1 MIADLRRLLRELS
14 RAISR
19 HRALLAGG
27 LAAAAVSTALPSL
40 APNAPPGRR
49 VLTFARDL
57 AAGTSLRPTD
67 LAPVTVP
74 PALVPAGAI
83 RTADEAL
90 GRLLAGPVRRGE
102 ALTDVRLLG
111 ASLLATGG
119 VHGLVA
125 TPVRLADSASASL
138 LHAGDHVDVLAAATT
153 DPTAGGA
160 TGTTGAAAGDPA
172 RPDPADGSASAG
184 GSSAGGSSAGGSPA
198 GGSPAGGS
206 PAATVV
212 ASHALLLAV
221 PGPVG
226 DADGALIVVA
236 VPPPIAAR
244 LAAAAVTSRLPVTVL
259 AP

>member
-184 GSSAGGSSAGGSPA
+184 GSSAGGS
-198 GGSPAGGS
+198 PAGGS

-244 LAAAAVTSRLPVTVL
+244 LAAAAVTSRLSVTVL

>member
-184 GSSAGGSSAGGSPA
+184 GSSAGGS
-198 GGSPAGGS
+198 PAGGS

>member
-14 RAISR
+14 RATSR

-40 APNAPPGRR
+40 VPSAPPGRR

-111 ASLLATGG
+111 ASLLAAGG
-119 VHGLVA
+119 VRGLVA

-138 LHAGDHVDVLAAATT
+138 LHPGDHVDVLAAATT

-172 RPDPADGSASAG
+172 RPEPADGSASAG
-184 GSSAGGSSAGGSPA
+184 GSSAGGSPA
-198 GGSPAGGS
+198 GGASAGGS

-244 LAAAAVTSRLPVTVL
+244 LAAAAVTSRLSVTVL

>member
-14 RAISR
+14 RATSR

-111 ASLLATGG
+111 ASLLAAGG
-119 VHGLVA
+119 VRGLVA

-184 GSSAGGSSAGGSPA
+184 GSSAGGS
-198 GGSPAGGS
+198 PAGGS

-244 LAAAAVTSRLPVTVL
+244 LAAAAVTSRLSVTVL

>member
-1 MIADLRRLLRELS
+1 MTADLRGFLRELS
-14 RAISR
+14 RATSR

-27 LAAAAVSTALPSL
+27 PAAAAVSTALPSL
-40 APNAPPGRR
+40 APSAPPGRR

-111 ASLLATGG
+111 ASLLAAGG
-119 VHGLVA
+119 VRGLVA
-125 TPVRLADSASASL
+125 TPVRLADSASAGL

-160 TGTTGAAAGDPA
+160 TGTTGAAGGDPA
-172 RPDPADGSASAG
+172 RPDPADGS
-184 GSSAGGSSAGGSPA
+184 SSAGGSSAGGSPA
-198 GGSPAGGS
+198 GGSPA
-206 PAATVV
+206 ATVV
-212 ASHALLLAV
+212 APHSLLLAV
-221 PGPVG
+221 PSPVG

-244 LAAAAVTSRLPVTVL
+244 LAAAAVTSRLSVTVL